1 MSDAAFI
8 LHNCT
13 KAIGGAE
20 EVMHL
25 LEQKSRLEQAVSSN
39 DPALTLD
46 TSKSFLESIF
56 KTIIT
61 DRMEAPDLDQNFGPL
76 YKNVREVLALNQDAE
91 ANEILKKLTNSIVH
105 NIGELR
111 NKYGAASH
119 GDDGCYE
126 NPIQMP
132 EAEMVAHIVDG
143 MGGFLFR
150 KHKDLNDP
158 EVAQR
163 IFHSDYGEFND
174 WLDSQNSPI
183 GMPVE
188 RAEPVPYSIFLFTFD
203 VATYRAMLL
212 QYIQTEE
219 EDAGVAEETSLDE
232 SVTQP
237 EPILDK
243 SPTVEV
249 VIQPSPVLKTEPE
262 IKPLQDIAV
271 SLVINEEVR
280 HSITDEQ
287 CLELAE
293 FVSDYARNKA
303 GLDWQNRD
311 ALVAKFRIHLRRQL
325 IRVTYSE
332 AFIDDAIDVLI
343 EKAKAY
349 YPSEYEE

>member
-1 MSDAAFI
+1 MSDTAFI
-8 LHNCT
+8 LQNCT
-13 KAIGGAE
+13 RSIAGAE
-20 EVMHL
+20 EVVHL
-25 LEQKSRLEQAVSSN
+25 LEQKSRLEQAVSNN

-46 TSKSFLESIF
+46 TSKSLLESIF
-56 KTIIT
+56 KTIIS
-61 DRMEAPDLDQNFGPL
+61 DRAAEPDLGKDFGPL
-76 YKNVREVLALNQDAE
+76 YKNVRDVLTLNQDAQ

-105 NIGELR
+105 NVGELR

-158 EVAQR
+158 ELAHR
-163 IFHSDYGEFND
+163 IFYSDYAEFND
-174 WLDSQNSPI
+174 WLDSQNDPI
-183 GMPVE
+183 KIPVE
-188 RAEPVPYSIFLFTFD
+188 EAKLIPFSVFLFTYD
-203 VATYRAMLL
+203 VDTYRAMLL

-219 EDAGVAEETSLDE
+219 EDSVVVTDAAEED
-232 SVTQP
+232 VDIQP
-237 EPILDK
+237 EI
-243 SPTVEV
+243 
-249 VIQPSPVLKTEPE
+249 EPE
-262 IKPLQDIAV
+262 IETEIETEIESEVQVDPIQDIAAA
-271 SLVINEEVR
+271 LVVNNEVR

-287 CLELAE
+287 CKVLAE

-311 ALVAKFRIHLRRQL
+311 ALIAKFRIQLKRQL

-332 AFIDDAIDVLI
+332 AFIDHAIDLLI
-343 EKAKAY
+343 EKAIQY
-349 YPSEYEE
+349 YPSEY